1 MLKWSGLLILALV
14 GVMGVVFY
22 LLASSLNG
30 QEVRT
35 LLDREVGAATGR
47 HLSIEGDISVRP
59 SLFPVVEIEG
69 VSFSNADWSE
79 TAVMLRADRLVGQ
92 FSVLQLLMGRLVL
105 EEVSIDGAELL
116 LETDAEGRNNWDF
129 SAVAS
134 ADGNEGL
141 LTPSVTTLD
150 QINDV
155 LASLLSITSYV
166 DEFYINDLSVQY
178 VNVVVETARDY
189 DIDWVGMEAADQDQ
203 RIVVDISAGA
213 SRRNQ
218 SLHLEVYGGKN
229 FLDGQEDLGL
239 TIVIDAE
246 KWKGQ
251 LTGALFPQQNV
262 TAVDLEM
269 VLDVTDGESFYHD
282 LEWTTV
288 LPEWPGTIE
297 PMSLDFRALIQ
308 GTLKHPSLD
317 RVRLKADGKQGSW
330 ARFNGQVSDVL
341 DEAGIAG
348 QFSAHISTPS
358 RYGASFLY
366 DPAFWSDLED
376 FDLGPLTL
384 TGDVG
389 GRFSNPFIQNAT
401 LEWGQ
406 KGDMRVSARNL
417 ALNAAPFMLS
427 CDMSFALHDERFISS
442 MLSRLIQPPFA
453 DLPPIV
459 GGVKATLRLDS
470 PSAGQLNAEN
480 VDIHIGEESSMQAV
494 LTGRVTDLLGRID
507 PVLAVNVKAGSDML
521 IHKFATAL
529 APDGWPGEPLPLAP
543 VEGNAMLVRGETGEL
558 GLNITSLDLGD
569 TDIARISLTSII
581 PNLHDLDKA
590 EVGLKVTAKDNPRLR
605 GIIKGFLPG
614 NIYLSRMPPL
624 GEVNLSTTIQ
634 RRGQKMAIPSFN
646 AQTSGSL
653 PMTVSVRGEG
663 FFASVSGMEGAIVFK
678 GPDMHALV
686 DAVSNLLASE
696 GIGSDQFGQAFLPST
711 KGFKVEGRVVVGED
725 NLTVSGFSAIFSDS
739 RLLAELHIKDDS
751 GRPQVTLA
759 VTDAS
764 LYLPE
769 ISDLLMLADNEPV
782 PETEL
787 KSRIF
792 QADDF
797 SIPILADFDM
807 VATVAGEVIGF
818 DGPILNSLNM
828 DMALERGALHLRRGL
843 GATTKGNFSL
853 SGNWNI
859 AGEGEPTAALALDI
873 NDISL
878 GSLLH
883 RTEVAEWLIGA
894 PMSGSVKGR
903 LKGLSPA
910 DLAASFTGQVDLS
923 VGPGEIDKSVI
934 DWLGGD
940 LIGSIYS
947 VLNPFAET
955 TPYSQL
961 ICAEA
966 RLPFVDGFANFERKI
981 AVETKRVALMAS
993 GRIDLGQEHIELSL
1007 ASTPKEGFG
1016 PSLGGG
1022 ALVGLAGPLDD
1033 PKIVLD
1039 TWGASKKAIS
1049 VGTSIMTGGISSL
1062 LEAVFDRLTR
1072 EANLCQSV
1080 AGVSTLQ

>member
-1 MLKWSGLLILALV
+1 MLKWSGILILALV
-14 GVMGVVFY
+14 GVVGGVFY

-30 QEVRT
+30 EEVRI
-35 LLDREVGAATGR
+35 LIDREVGAATGR

-59 SLFPVVEIEG
+59 SLFPVVELEG

-79 TAVMLRADRLVGQ
+79 TAVMLRADHLFAQ
-92 FSVLQLLMGRLVL
+92 LSLLQLLMGSFVL
-105 EEVSIDGAELL
+105 EEISIDGAELL

-129 SAVAS
+129 AAATSAG
-134 ADGNEGL
+134 GNRDL

-178 VNVVVETARDY
+178 VNVGVETARVY

-218 SLHLEVYGGKN
+218 SLHLEVYGGKK
-229 FLDGQEDLGL
+229 FLDRQEDMGL
-239 TIVIDAE
+239 AIAIDAE

-251 LTGALFPQQNV
+251 LTGALVPQQNV
-262 TAVDLEM
+262 TAVDLEI

-282 LEWTTV
+282 LGWATV
-288 LPEWPGTIE
+288 LPEWSGTIE
-297 PMSLDFRALIQ
+297 PISLDFRALIQ
-308 GTLKHPSLD
+308 GPLRHPSLD
-317 RVRLKADGKQGSW
+317 RVKLKVHGKQESW
-330 ARFNGQVSDVL
+330 ARFNGQISDVL
-341 DEAGIAG
+341 NEADVAG
-348 QFSAHISTPS
+348 QLSAQIGTPS
-358 RYGASFLY
+358 RYGVLFLN
-366 DPAFWSDLED
+366 DPAFWSEVED
-376 FDLGPLTL
+376 VDLGPLTL
-384 TGDVG
+384 TGEVG
-389 GRFSNPFIQNAT
+389 GRLLNPSIQNAT
-401 LEWGQ
+401 LEWG
-406 KGDMRVSARNL
+406 KKEDIR
-417 ALNAAPFMLS
+417 
-427 CDMSFALHDERFISS
+427 
-442 MLSRLIQPPFA
+442 
-453 DLPPIV
+453 
-459 GGVKATLRLDS
+459 AT
-470 PSAGQLNAEN
+470 
-480 VDIHIGEESSMQAV
+480 I
-494 LTGRVTDLLGRID
+494 TGRVTDLFGLIA
-507 PVLAVNVKAGSDML
+507 PVLVVNVKAGSDLL
-521 IHKFATAL
+521 IHRFATAL

-543 VEGNAMLVRGETGEL
+543 VEGNATLVRGETGEL
-558 GLNITSLDLGD
+558 GLNITALDLGD

-590 EVGLKVTAKDNPRLR
+590 EVDLEATVKDSPRLR
-605 GIIKGFLPG
+605 GILKGFVPG

-624 GEVNLSTTIQ
+624 GEINFSGTIQ
-634 RRGQKMAIPSFN
+634 RRGQKVVIPSFN
-646 AQTSGSL
+646 AQTGGSL

-663 FFASVSGMEGAIVFK
+663 FFASMSGMDGAIVFK
-678 GPDMHALV
+678 GPDMYALV

-696 GIGSDQFGQAFLPST
+696 SIGPDQFDQTFLPST
-711 KGFKVEGRVVVGED
+711 KGFQVEGRVVAGED
-725 NLTVSGFSAIFSDS
+725 TLTVSGFSATFSDS
-739 RLLAELHIKDDS
+739 HLLAELHIKDDS

-818 DGPILNSLNM
+818 DSPILDSLNM
-828 DMALERGALHLRRGL
+828 DMVLERGTLHLRRGL

-859 AGEGEPTAALALDI
+859 AGEGEPTAVLALDI

-883 RTEVAEWLIGA
+883 RTEVADWLRGA

-940 LIGSIYS
+940 LISSIYS
-947 VLNPFAET
+947 ALNPFAET
-955 TPYSQL
+955 IPYSQL
-961 ICAEA
+961 LCAEA
-966 RLPFVDGFANFERKI
+966 RLPFVEGIADFERKI
-981 AVETKRVALMAS
+981 ALETKRVALMAS
-993 GRIDLGQEHIELSL
+993 GQIDLGQERIELSL

-1022 ALVGLAGPLDD
+1022 ALVGLAGSLDD

-1039 TWGASKKAIS
+1039 TWGVSKKAIS
-1049 VGTSIMTGGISSL
+1049 VGTSILTGGISSL
-1062 LEAVFDRLTR
+1062 LETIFDRLTK
-1072 EANLCQSV
+1072 ESNLCQSV